1 MEFSDFLNKF
11 RNFLDSDHL
20 RAGVVRGVIEK
31 TSIDENSGEPV
42 VTEDFSVLEDSL
54 HLGFR
59 EVASRLGNEALD
71 TEAKIL
77 TKNDHLLNR
86 AVMIAALFWF
96 ENNSFH
102 TSPYFKPDDAIGTE
116 KRFWSNVF
124 PAVQEQI
131 DSLIQLSG
139 LRNTECFVL

>member
-11 RNFLDSDHL
+11 KNFLATDRL
-20 RAGVVRGVIEK
+20 RSGVVDD
-31 TSIDENSGEPV
+31 SND
-42 VTEDFSVLEDSL
+42 DVLSDAL
-54 HLGFR
+54 HVGFR
-59 EVASRLGNEALD
+59 EVVSRLGNEDLD

-96 ENNSFH
+96 ENNSFFANSH
-102 TSPYFKPDDAIGTE
+102 FRPDDSVGIE
-116 KRFWSNVF
+116 KRFWGNVF

-139 LRNTECFVL
+139 LRNTQCFVL